1 MRAEEAG
8 IRAAAGGSRP
18 VCLAGV
24 RRDERKGKEKISVS
38 RDIHHFM
45 SCIFSL
51 WHPPSVLP
59 VSREVVFFS

>member
-1 MRAEEAG
+1 LGWLGVDEG
-8 IRAAAGGSRP
+8 GGGWIRAAAGGSRP

-45 SCIFSL
+45 SCIFS
-51 WHPPSVLP
+51 
-59 VSREVVFFS
+59 E